1 MSYIRQAAG
10 VFDARKGTPNEAYSV
25 SAVLLNLLF
34 QVQVQIILSIL
45 GAIGNWQGGKLR
57 LIVLSLHFLLFRR

>member
-25 SAVLLNLLF
+25 SVALLNLRF
-34 QVQVQIILSIL
+34 K
-45 GAIGNWQGGKLR
+45 GASANNP
-57 LIVLSLHFLLFRR
+57 

>member
-25 SAVLLNLLF
+25 SVALLDLRF
-34 QVQVQIILSIL
+34 K
-45 GAIGNWQGGKLR
+45 GAGANNP
-57 LIVLSLHFLLFRR
+57 

>member
-25 SAVLLNLLF
+25 SAVLLNLRF
-34 QVQVQIILSIL
+34 Q
-45 GAIGNWQGGKLR
+45 GTGGNNPYVPQGYWQLAGR
-57 LIVLSLHFLLFRR
+57 